1 MVLERENCQ
10 HLVTGEM
17 VLVRKRKELRVTARF
32 WLGNQW
38 TKPSSPMRQN
48 IVRTG
53 RWFEE
58 KGEVMNLV

>member
-38 TKPSSPMRQN
+38 TKPP
-48 IVRTG
+48 
-53 RWFEE
+53 
-58 KGEVMNLV
+58 